1 MLMRMG
7 QGGSVV
13 SYFLFFLEF
22 QPSQWYSEPN
32 VLTSHAL
39 IKKIMRCTTGVRGW
53 YFQTCVYQVT

>member
-1 MLMRMG
+1 MLIRMG
-7 QGGSVV
+7 KGGSVV

-32 VLTSHAL
+32 VLISHAL
-39 IKKIMRCTTGVRGW
+39 IKKNEMCNGSAGW